1 MRTLPMPAAPT
12 RTLSEGEDSGPDLTV
27 PAKRRRA
34 LLTVRN
40 LARVAGAGTAI
51 AALSFVVQEGRP
63 RATLPAVSAEAGA
76 GAGTVPASAQVVRA
90 ARPLAETAPRFRLD
104 DPEAVEPP
112 RAEAARLNPASGRRE
127 DILIQGGFDTI
138 EASYLRLTLTELSEP
153 EPGPSLFVTL
163 ARRAADG
170 QALAVIRTGERST
183 IETKFGTMETL
194 EVTLGG
200 NGKRTCTGFGSL
212 HPSAIR
218 LDGWL
223 CAPLGQAP
231 EPRAITCLLDKVAL
245 NGRASAEV
253 EAAFAAFEV
262 RRDPGCAPQ
271 AARAATRE
279 IGSETGS
286 LANRATRKNE
296 AKLRRSREARP

>member
-1 MRTLPMPAAPT
+1 MRTP
-12 RTLSEGEDSGPDLTV
+12 SEGEDSGSDLTV
-27 PAKRRRA
+27 PAKRRRS
-34 LLTVRN
+34 LLSVRN
-40 LARVAGAGTAI
+40 LARVAGAGMAI
-51 AALSFVVQEGRP
+51 AALSLVVQEGRP
-63 RATLPAVSAEAGA
+63 RATLPAVGAEG
-76 GAGTVPASAQVVRA
+76 GPGMVPASAQVVRA
-90 ARPLAETAPRFRLD
+90 ARPLAETAPRFHLD
-104 DPEAVEPP
+104 DPEAIEPP
-112 RAEAARLNPASGRRE
+112 RAEAARRNPASGRRE
-127 DILIQGGFDTI
+127 DVVIQGGFDTI
-138 EASYLRLTLTELSEP
+138 EAAYLRLTLTELSDP
-153 EPGPSLFVTL
+153 EPAPSLFITL

-183 IETKFGTMETL
+183 IETKFGPMETL

-200 NGKRTCTGFGSL
+200 DGKRTCTGFVSL
-212 HPSAIR
+212 NPGTIR

-245 NGRASAEV
+245 NGQASPEMA
-253 EAAFAAFEV
+253 AAFAAFEA

-286 LANRATRKNE
+286 LASRATRKNE